1 MGTSQRTYRS
11 GKSQRKRPLQ
21 RKPSPRKHSRGR
33 KSGGSF
39 LFPTEQECQKAFID
53 RKERGNKGMS
63 PLSLYHRCKW
73 SRRKEYLKHK
83 DPTEKGLY
91 GLFEY
96 KKRARLRRSMK
107 DFPLAVD
114 NKSQP
119 GNESFVLPDVDDH
132 VTLRRAKERIPEQ
145 EFERLRLGILPALR
159 RRIALEG
166 YRGTHD
172 ERVGAYNAI
181 LHEVGRQ
188 TLDPNS
194 RARMNRGVKN
204 FFDNAQRDLEREKKL
219 YERRS

>member
-1 MGTSQRTYRS
+1 MGTSQRTNTS

-21 RKPSPRKHSRGR
+21 RKPSQRKHSRAR

-39 LFPTEQECQKAFID
+39 LFPTEQECQEAFEA
-53 RKERGNKGMS
+53 RKNGGDKGKG

-83 DPTEKGLY
+83 DPTERGLY

-96 KKRARLRRSMK
+96 KKRARLRKFMK
-107 DFPLAVD
+107 DFPVAVD
-114 NKSQP
+114 KDSEP
-119 GNESFVLPDVDDH
+119 GNENFVLPDVDDH
-132 VTLRRAKERIPEQ
+132 VTRRRATAKIPQ
-145 EFERLRLGILPALR
+145 HEFERLRLDIMPALR

-172 ERVGAYNAI
+172 ERLEAYNAMQN
-181 LHEVGRQ
+181 EVGRQ
-188 TLDPNS
+188 TLDPKT

-204 FFDNAQRDLEREKKL
+204 FYDNIERDLERERKL